1 MENKKVKVA
10 NREPMNYQQLCPI
23 WDRLQKEKARTQ
35 IRKVDRAKTTLTD
48 REKLNKFAQVGGVIY
63 CGNVYFTYDY
73 NMGMGLLITPSQKI
87 LGATIG
93 DFFNEV
99 GV

>member
-1 MENKKVKVA
+1 MKKIKIA
-10 NREPMNYQQLCPI
+10 NRKPMNYEQLCPI
-23 WDRLQKEKARTQ
+23 WDRCQKEKARTQ
-35 IRKVDRAKTTLTD
+35 IRRVDRAKTTLTD
-48 REKLNKFAQVGGVIY
+48 KEKLNKFAQVGGVIY
-63 CGNVYFTYDY
+63 CGSIYFTYDS

-93 DFFNEV
+93 DFFNEI